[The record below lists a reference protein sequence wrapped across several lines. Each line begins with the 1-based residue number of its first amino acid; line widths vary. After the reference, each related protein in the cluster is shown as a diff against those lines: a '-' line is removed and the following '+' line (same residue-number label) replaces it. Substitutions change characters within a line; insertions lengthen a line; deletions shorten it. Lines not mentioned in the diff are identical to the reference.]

1 MKRCVT
7 FIISFQELLQKDIF
21 PKEKLKA
28 LQRIVFSSNMKYSLI
43 FIVSKLKDVKA
54 VIPFAV

>member
-21 PKEKLKA
+21 TKEKLKA
-28 LQRIVFSSNMKYSLI
+28 FQGIVLSSNMKYSLI

>member
-21 PKEKLKA
+21 TKEKLKA

-54 VIPFAV
+54 VIPFAE